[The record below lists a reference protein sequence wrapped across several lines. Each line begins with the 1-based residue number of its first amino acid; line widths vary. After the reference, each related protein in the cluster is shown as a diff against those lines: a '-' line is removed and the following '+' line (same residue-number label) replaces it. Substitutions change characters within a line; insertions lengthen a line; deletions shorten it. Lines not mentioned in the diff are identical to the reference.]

1 MSTAELTTADA
12 RSTIAAAS
20 TGGLELR
27 SLDDYWRM
35 AKCIVK
41 SGLAPDGLTKGKTEE
56 AATSAVLIAM
66 QMGAEIGL
74 TPMAAIQTV
83 AVINGR
89 PALWGD
95 GLLGVCQGSGVF
107 DHAAFKESLVE
118 AGGKITATC
127 TVRRLPDGEPVTR
140 SFSMDDAK
148 QAGLAGKAGP
158 WQQYPRRMLQLRAR
172 AFALRDTFAD
182 VLRGFKSAEELRD
195 TADAITVEARPAP
208 KSLDALADRLT
219 QPPQASDEQQAQP
232 AREPG
237 EEAEAAPFALGQ

>member
-1 MSTAELTTADA
+1 MSAGEQTTLATVGEPKSSIRA
-12 RSTIAAAS
+12 T
-20 TGGLELR
+20 TGGGLRLE
-27 SLDDYWRM
+27 SLDDYWRV
-35 AKCIVK
+35 AKAIVS
-41 SGLAPDGLTKGKTEE
+41 SGLAPEGLTKGKSAE

-107 DHAAFKESLVE
+107 DHAAFKETISE
-118 AGGKITATC
+118 AGGTITASC
-127 TVRRLPDGEPVTR
+127 TVRRLPNGEPVTR
-140 SFSMDDAK
+140 TFSTADAK

-172 AFALRDTFAD
+172 SYALRDTFAD
-182 VLRGFKSAEELRD
+182 VLRGFRSGEEL
-195 TADAITVEARPAP
+195 ADEPITVEATAPRP
-208 KSLDALADRLT
+208 KSLEALAERLAEPVQNEPATFDAEPEPVT
-219 QPPQASDEQQAQP
+219 Q
-232 AREPG
+232 RE
-237 EEAEAAPFALGQ
+237 LV